1 MRFAVDDFGTGH
13 AGPASTVADRMIA
26 RTVSLARCVGG
37 PGHCRRGGDYL
48 QGWHCGAPM
57 PFGLFHFRL
66 TQKSQPAFG

>member
-1 MRFAVDDFGTGH
+1 VIAEGIET
-13 AGPASTVADRMIA
+13 PAQAA
-26 RTVSLARCVGG
+26 RLRDA
-37 PGHCRRGGDYL
+37 GGDYL